1 MFASPI
7 HCFSSLDIVDLYSIG
22 RLIIN
27 KIVLKGDYHNK
38 DSIHVVIGVRQNF
51 LSWHI
56 NNFLRS
62 IPREVNKFLI
72 REEGVRC

>member
-38 DSIHVVIGVRQNF
+38 DSI
-51 LSWHI
+51 
-56 NNFLRS
+56 
-62 IPREVNKFLI
+62 
-72 REEGVRC
+72 

>member
-38 DSIHVVIGVRQNF
+38 DSIYIVIGVRQNF

-62 IPREVNKFLI
+62 IFREVNKFLI
-72 REEGVRC
+72 REEGIRS